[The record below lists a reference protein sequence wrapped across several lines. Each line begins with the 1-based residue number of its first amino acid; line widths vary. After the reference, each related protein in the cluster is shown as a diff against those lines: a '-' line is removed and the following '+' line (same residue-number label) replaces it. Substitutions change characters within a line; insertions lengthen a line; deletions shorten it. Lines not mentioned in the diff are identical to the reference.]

1 MTKPK
6 GKNTASRGSGEAEKV
21 NNPSSLQE
29 AEGDEEY
36 VSLTMLKQM
45 LSVKESIRG
54 TQRQFP
60 EKYLFGRR
68 FEI

>member
-45 LSVKESIRG
+45 LSVSLCSFI
-54 TQRQFP
+54 
-60 EKYLFGRR
+60 
-68 FEI
+68 